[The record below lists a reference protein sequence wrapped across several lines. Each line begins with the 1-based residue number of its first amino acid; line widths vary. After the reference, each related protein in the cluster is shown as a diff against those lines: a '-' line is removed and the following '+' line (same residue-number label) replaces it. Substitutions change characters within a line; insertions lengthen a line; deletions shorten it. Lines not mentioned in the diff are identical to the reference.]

1 MGKEEEKRILS
12 VEDILHLQSD
22 QHEKK
27 AEVMPDVDTSRYV
40 LKQRPKTESVRSFVT
55 TANITEEQRK
65 QFNQGSNE
73 RSSNAILAERAKIAI
88 NVAKSHAEE
97 EAVEHDKNIAEKK
110 TQTDENAKKLAQD
123 IRTGNFDFGFGALI
137 EGSENLKDTI

>member
-1 MGKEEEKRILS
+1 MGKEEQKKILS

-40 LKQRPKTESVRSFVT
+40 LRQKPKTETVRNFVT

-65 QFNQGSNE
+65 QFNQGNSE

-88 NVAKSHAEE
+88 NVAKTHVEE
-97 EAVEHDKNIAEKK
+97 EAIEHAKNVEEKK
-110 TQTDENAKKLAQD
+110 SVTDENAKKLTQE
-123 IRTGNFDFGFGALI
+123 IRAGNFDFGFGALI